1 MTAEDPFLQ
10 TLTNLV
16 VKRGEA
22 ALVALISKKFA
33 EVGVRLTPKERT
45 AFAAAIAAH
54 AEMPTIQRARRRPNA
69 PTTIALTADDNRA
82 FRKDLNAI
90 VKAGVRAIP
99 KTADDQAAF
108 VLKRLTAAWPTQDR
122 LQRRDFRGFQTRL
135 LKRWGRALGELD
147 MLITI
152 SREFGGQIASAVR
165 RPEFKAPHLAQVLI
179 RLHARACQIA
189 SEVHV
194 LLSAG
199 YADGAMARCRTLHEI
214 AVVGFFVQE
223 HGEETAAR
231 YLAHDVI
238 ESWRAAVDF
247 NKHARAL
254 KMTPYTKAQICRL
267 EVARNEALTRFGPS
281 FDGHYGWAANVS
293 KKDGK
298 PHRSFGDIE
307 ESTLPHL
314 RPYYQFAS
322 HNVHAKSKGVL
333 VRLGLPSESE
343 LLLSGASNVG
353 LADPG
358 QNAALF
364 LAQITTAMALLHNT
378 FDTITTMKMLNRLQ
392 KRVGDLF
399 IRAHQRLERD
409 HRKQLERGSSP
420 ANTGPKAR
428 RLERRRMPVR

>member
-1 MTAEDPFLQ
+1 MTPDDSFLQ

-16 VKRGEA
+16 VKKGEA
-22 ALVALISKKFA
+22 ALVALISRNFA
-33 EVGVRLTPKERT
+33 EIGIRLTRKERA
-45 AFAAAIAAH
+45 AFAAAIATH
-54 AEMPTIQRARRRPNA
+54 AEMPTIHRARRRANA
-69 PTTIALTADDNRA
+69 PATIVLTADDSRA
-82 FRKDLNAI
+82 FQKHLNAI

-99 KTADDQAAF
+99 KTTDDQAAF
-108 VLKRLTAAWPTQDR
+108 VLKRLTAGWPAQHR
-122 LQRRDFRGFQTRL
+122 RQRRAFRGFQTRL

-152 SREFGGQIASAVR
+152 SREFGGQVATAVL
-165 RPEFKAPHLAQVLI
+165 RPEFKAPHLAEVLI

-214 AVVGFFVQE
+214 AIVSFFIQQ
-223 HGEETAAR
+223 HGEETAVR
-231 YLAHDVI
+231 YLAHDAI

-254 KMTPYTKAQICRL
+254 KMPRYTRAQIARFDA
-267 EVARNEALTRFGPS
+267 ARNGVLARFGPS
-281 FDGHYGWAANVS
+281 FDGHYGWAAHIN

-298 PHRSFGDIE
+298 PHRTFGDLE

-333 VRLGLPSESE
+333 LRLGLTNESE

-353 LADPG
+353 LSDPG

-364 LAQITTAMALLHNT
+364 LAQITTAMALLQST
-378 FDTITTMKMLNRLQ
+378 FETITTMKIVNRLQ
-392 KRVGDLF
+392 KRVGELF
-399 IRAHQRLERD
+399 VKAHRRLEAD
-409 HRKQLERGSSP
+409 HRRQLERG
-420 ANTGPKAR
+420 GR
-428 RLERRRMPVR
+428 RK